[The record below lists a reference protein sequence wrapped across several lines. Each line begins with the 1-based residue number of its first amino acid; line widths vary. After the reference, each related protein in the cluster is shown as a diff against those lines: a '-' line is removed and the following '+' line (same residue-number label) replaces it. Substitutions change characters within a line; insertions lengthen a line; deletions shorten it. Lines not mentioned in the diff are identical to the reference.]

1 MFSGLKTYL
10 SRYLY
15 RGAKV
20 NINERKN
27 WIRLLMAVD
36 TKQVQ
41 QLAEQITTDW
51 ELHYKALPQ
60 SGLGMLKLRDG
71 ALQEPFYLGE
81 IPVASAWVELTL
93 PNGDKA
99 EGAAQVMDDDKDLAE
114 ALAVCDAVLANRL
127 VGHELLTTLLQQGA
141 KKLESEQHNRKQMLK
156 RTHVDFSLLGAEEN
170 DDEKN

>member
-1 MFSGLKTYL
+1 MKLML

-15 RGAKV
+15 REIRV

-36 TKQVQ
+36 VKRVKA
-41 QLAEQITTDW
+41 LAQQITIGWD
-51 ELHYKALPQ
+51 LRYKSLPQ

-114 ALAVCDAVLANRL
+114 ALAVCDAVLANQL
-127 VGHELLTTLLQQGA
+127 NGHDLLTTLLQQGA
-141 KKLESEQHNRKQMLK
+141 DKIETEKQHRKQVLK
-156 RTHVDFSLLGAEEN
+156 RTHVDFSLLGAAEGE

>member
-1 MFSGLKTYL
+1 
-10 SRYLY
+10 
-15 RGAKV
+15 V

-27 WIRLLMAVD
+27 WVRLLTAVD
-36 TKQVQ
+36 AKQVQ
-41 QLAEQITTDW
+41 QLAQQITTDW
-51 ELHYKALPQ
+51 ELRYKSLPQ

-114 ALAVCDAVLANRL
+114 ALAVCDAVLANQL
-127 VGHELLTTLLQQGA
+127 AGHDLLTVLLQQGA
-141 KKLESEQHNRKQMLK
+141 DKLDAEQRNRKQMLK
-156 RTHVDFSLLGAEEN
+156 RTHVDFSLLGAEEGE
-170 DDEKN
+170 DDEQN

>member
-1 MFSGLKTYL
+1 
-10 SRYLY
+10 
-15 RGAKV
+15 V

-36 TKQVQ
+36 TKRVK
-41 QLAEQITTDW
+41 QLAQQITTGWD
-51 ELHYKALPQ
+51 LRYKSLPQ

-93 PNGDKA
+93 ANGDKA

-114 ALAVCDAVLANRL
+114 ALAVCDAVLANQL
-127 VGHELLTTLLQQGA
+127 VGHDLLTSLLQQGA
-141 KKLESEQHNRKQMLK
+141 DKLAAEQRNRKQMLK
-156 RTHVDFSLLGAEEN
+156 RTHVDFSLLGAEEGE
-170 DDEKN
+170 DDEQN

>member
-1 MFSGLKTYL
+1 M
-10 SRYLY
+10 
-15 RGAKV
+15 

-27 WIRLLMAVD
+27 WVRLLTAVD
-36 TKQVQ
+36 AKQVQ
-41 QLAEQITTDW
+41 QLAQQITTDW
-51 ELHYKALPQ
+51 ELRYKSLPQ

-114 ALAVCDAVLANRL
+114 ALAVCDAVLANQL
-127 VGHELLTTLLQQGA
+127 AGHDLLTVLLQQGA
-141 KKLESEQHNRKQMLK
+141 DKLDAEQRNRKQMLK
-156 RTHVDFSLLGAEEN
+156 RTHVDFSLLGAEEGE
-170 DDEKN
+170 DDEQN